1 MTTAISIQM
10 LEEAINTARRE
21 CPTPSTDH
29 CLSAD
34 IKVLAEI
41 YGQLIFQQHSAF
53 DAATLEAAD
62 RDILEHWL
70 NRHEQEA
77 ILKRAA

>member
-10 LEEAINTARRE
+10 LEEAINMARRE
-21 CPTPSTDH
+21 CPTPAADH

-34 IKVLAEI
+34 IKALAEI
-41 YGQLIFQQHSAF
+41 YGLLIFQGHSAF
-53 DAATLEAAD
+53 DAATLEPGTKD
-62 RDILEHWL
+62 VLEHWL
-70 NRHEQEA
+70 SRHQQA